1 MAGER
6 QGGATVYRVRVA
18 WPPGPTLGIQRVLQ
32 IAVLQISGAAVGLPP
47 LAPKRCQV
55 LETPGGVE
63 VDDGGVPRTTY
74 WVLLATMLVGIAP
87 TTAAAEDPPLIHP
100 AMGNRRH
107 RRGQFD
113 YPLSVAVLDG
123 GELCVVDWHISQSR
137 LQVFSLNGEFRRT
150 WPLNRS
156 IISIALDPNSNV
168 FAVPNIGSII
178 FRYGADGVPL
188 GGFADG
194 QIENPSGVATDRFG
208 NVYVA
213 EGSGFVSVFKNDGAL
228 ISRWPSPPHCWG
240 IAVDDTGNVFVSD
253 SNTNEIR
260 KHSSDG
266 SLLVSWGSPGAGPG
280 QFDRPQ
286 GLDVDRAGSVYVSDM
301 FNNRIQ
307 KFTGSGSFLSEWGRE
322 GTGTGEFT
330 QPKDVAVDAM
340 GNIYVAD
347 SNNDR
352 IQKFGPP
359 DHVVSIISCPNDTV
373 VACGPSGVK
382 VSFVVTADDN
392 QDPSPQISCTPAS
405 GSLFAPGA
413 TTVNCTATDLHSNT
427 SSCSFEVSV
436 IDAGCPEV
444 SGVRVDEIAV
454 ACANGD
460 SAAQFIELVATSS
473 GQAFSGGLLLR
484 VADRF
489 GTIRLET
496 ANLFSPEPNGT
507 EWPEG
512 RRWLLGTPSVGTAGV
527 EPDKSILAALDLY
540 GGRITL
546 LSPETGGYR
555 TIDEVSYGLLGRRT
569 RHWRAE
575 ACKGRRAARW
585 SRSPCPILRI
595 SRGRRRVSRA
605 PASRTRSR
613 SATRVSRSP
622 GSPAS
627 RSDVCGAS
635 ADYDLRMG
643 TLNSGG
649 WPLRTGG
656 TGTSIGND
664 VYFVVGPR
672 AGTPVTLTANFHLL
686 LSGVAAECSYYASA
700 TAGGSLSC
708 GDLARTYSDNASLG
722 KPAFGRDTTLS
733 ISMALVSH
741 QPFALRMTSTA
752 SGFGGTGT
760 STGTLSF
767 SGLPSAAHVVSC
779 QGYVS
784 DTSVPTLISVED
796 VEAQWDRI
804 RVSWYSPNS
813 RSSQYTVYRAD
824 HPGAWIARASILS
837 SGDGHIVYEDR
848 VVVPGERY
856 GYRLGGPEGSGQA
869 ILGETWVTVPRQ
881 EELGLETPVPNP
893 SPIDVTV
900 RFSLRG
906 GLPARIVVLDVAG
919 RVLLVRD
926 LRGVGAG
933 GMESSSSPADPSHP
947 GSIS

>member
-1 MAGER
+1 
-6 QGGATVYRVRVA
+6 
-18 WPPGPTLGIQRVLQ
+18 
-32 IAVLQISGAAVGLPP
+32 
-47 LAPKRCQV
+47 
-55 LETPGGVE
+55 
-63 VDDGGVPRTTY
+63 
-74 WVLLATMLVGIAP
+74 MLVGIAP
-87 TTAAAEDPPLIHP
+87 TTAAAEDPPLFIQQWGT
-100 AMGNRRH
+100 AGTGE
-107 RRGQFD
+107 GQFD

-359 DHVVSIISCPNDTV
+359 DHVAPIISCPNDTV

-555 TIDEVSYGLLGRRT
+555 TIDEVSYGLLG
-569 RHWRAE
+569 E
-575 ACKGRRAARW
+575 ADAPLAGR
-585 SRSPCPILRI
+585 SLQ
-595 SRGRRRVSRA
+595 RA
-605 PASRTRSR
+605 PGGTLVEKPLPDPQNFSG
-613 SATRVSRSP
+613 ATAGFACPCLSNEITVCNSSVTFS
-622 GSPAS
+622 GFAAS

-643 TLNSGG
+643 TLNSRGDG
-649 WPLRTGG
+649 RCEQGG

-933 GMESSSSPADPSHP
+933 GHGIKLFAGRPFPSGLYFLRLTE
-947 GSIS
+947 GSVTRTARALLVR